1 MLRGAGTLILNK
13 FLTALFDVH
22 VCLYVCIYVC
32 SLFQQLFK
40 MYLRACMCVSVPSHK
55 VFPLAKSARFLGDFS
70 QGTTYVCSIFD
81 AV

>member
-1 MLRGAGTLILNK
+1 MLHGAGTLILNK

-22 VCLYVCIYVC
+22 VRLYICIYVC
-32 SLFQQLFK
+32 SLFQQLLK
-40 MYLRACMCVSVPSHK
+40 CTCMCVSVPSHK
-55 VFPLAKSARFLGDFS
+55 MFPLAKSARFLGDFS